1 MKRIAKCKEQ
11 RINSEERR
19 AMSEEFLVKSQE
31 QKAKRKGYET
41 LCSPLFAP
49 RFVSSYTICS
59 TLFAFCF
66 LLFMVGGCATNT
78 STQYI
83 RQNIDYKN
91 IQKMAILP
99 FESLTNDEYAG
110 EKIRK
115 TVITEL
121 LSRGVDVIEPGE
133 VTRVLIDQKI
143 KSLSSIRTSDLQ
155 NMAKILGVEVFMMGS
170 VEAYDISKGISVTY
184 PEVTINLRLVEASS
198 GNIIWSVCQTSG
210 GASFWTRHF
219 GAEGISLSEAAK
231 KVVKEAIDTLL

>member
-1 MKRIAKCKEQ
+1 
-11 RINSEERR
+11 
-19 AMSEEFLVKSQE
+19 MSKEFLAKSQE
-31 QKAKRKGYET
+31 QKAKSKVQRAKRKGYET
-41 LCSPLFAP
+41 LCSTLFAP
-49 RFVSSYTICS
+49 RFVSYTICS
-59 TLFAFCF
+59 TLFALSF
-66 LLFMVGGCATNT
+66 LLVFVGGCATNT
-78 STQYI
+78 STQYV

-91 IQKMAILP
+91 IKRMAVLP

-143 KSLSSIRTSDLQ
+143 KSLSSIRTTDLQ
-155 NMAKILGVEVFMMGS
+155 NMAKVLGVEAFMMGS

>member
-1 MKRIAKCKEQ
+1 MSKEF
-11 RINSEERR
+11 S
-19 AMSEEFLVKSQE
+19 AKSQE
-31 QKAKRKGYET
+31 QKAKSKVQRAKRKGYET
-41 LCSPLFAP
+41 LCSTLFAL

-59 TLFAFCF
+59 TLLAFC
-66 LLFMVGGCATNT
+66 LLIAGGCATNT
-78 STQYI
+78 STQYV

-91 IQKMAILP
+91 IKRMAVLP

-115 TVITEL
+115 SVITEL
-121 LSRGVDVIEPGE
+121 LSRGVDVVEPGE
-133 VTRVLIDQKI
+133 VTRVLIEQKI
-143 KSLSSIRTSDLQ
+143 KSLSSVRTTDLQ
-155 NMAKILGVEVFMMGS
+155 NLAKTLGVEALMMGS
-170 VEAYDISKGISVTY
+170 VEAYGISRGISVSY

-231 KVVKEAIDTLL
+231 KVVKEAIDTLF